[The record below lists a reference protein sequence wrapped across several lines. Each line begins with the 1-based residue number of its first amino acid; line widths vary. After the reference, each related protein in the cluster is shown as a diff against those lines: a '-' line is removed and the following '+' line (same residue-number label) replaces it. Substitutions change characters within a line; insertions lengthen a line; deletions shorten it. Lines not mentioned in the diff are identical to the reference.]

1 MADTYLTLST
11 TPAGRNMIVRSL
23 YGDSIT
29 FTRIAIGNGVPSD
42 PSSVTEM
49 VNPLLSI
56 SLTEAEPTEDYM
68 LLTGYVSSSQIV
80 SSFYGYEIGVYAK
93 NDNNE
98 EFLFGYRY
106 SSTDVDFYP
115 AADSGRAL
123 ELNLTVVVQ
132 LGNAENVTA
141 ILIEGDIYATKLE
154 FDAHVND
161 HNNPHQVSAEDV
173 GLGNVPNV
181 TTNGQTPTYTRA
193 SARANLVSGETLSV
207 AFGKISKA
215 IFDLI
220 NHLANTNNPHG
231 VTATQIGAA
240 ASGHTHSAADIN
252 SGTLAVA
259 RGGTGSSTLYGSD
272 LAKVRT
278 ATLTAAGWTNAAP
291 YTQSISVTGITAND
305 APIISAGLPS
315 TINAANYTT
324 LIKNYA
330 MIDRAVTAAG
340 KITFYCY
347 RKKPTAAIPLY
358 IKGV

>member
-29 FTRIAIGNGVPSD
+29 FTKIVVGNGQPAD
-42 PSSVTEM
+42 PSSVTDM
-49 VNPLLSI
+49 VNPLLEI
-56 SLTEAEPTEDYM
+56 SLTEAEPEEDYM
-68 LLTGYVSSSQIV
+68 LLTGYVSSSQIA
-80 SSFYGYEIGVYAK
+80 SSFYGYEVGVYAED
-93 NDNNE
+93 DNNE
-98 EFLFGYRY
+98 EHLFAYRY
-106 SSTDVDFYP
+106 SGSDVDYYP

-141 ILIEGDIYATKLE
+141 ILIEGDTYATKVE

-161 HNNPHQVSAEDV
+161 RNNPHHVSAEDV

-181 TTNGQTPTYTRA
+181 TTNGQTPTFTRA
-193 SARANLVSGETLSV
+193 GTLANLTSGETLAV
-207 AFGKISKA
+207 AMGKIAKA
-215 IFDLI
+215 IYDLI
-220 NHLANTNNPHG
+220 AHIGNKDNPHG
-231 VTATQIGAA
+231 VTAAQVGAA
-240 ASGHTHSAADIN
+240 AAGHTHSAADVN

-278 ATLTAAGWTNAAP
+278 ATLTAAGWSGSAP
-291 YTQSISVTGITAND
+291 YTQSVNVSGITAND
-305 APIISAGLPS
+305 APVISAGAPS
-315 TINAANYTT
+315 SHTAANYTT

-330 MIDRAVTAAG
+330 MIDRAVTGSG

>member
-11 TPAGRNMIVRSL
+11 TPAGRNMIVRTL

-29 FTRIAIGNGVPSD
+29 FTRIVIGNGTPAD
-42 PSSVTEM
+42 ASSVTEM

-56 SLTEAEPTEDYM
+56 SLTEAEPTSDYM
-68 LLTGYVSSSQIV
+68 LLTGYVSSSQIA

-93 NDNNE
+93 DSNNTE
-98 EFLFGYRY
+98 YLFGYRY
-106 SSTDVDFYP
+106 NSADVDFYP
-115 AADSGRAL
+115 AASSGRAL
-123 ELNLTVVVQ
+123 ELNLSVVVQ

-141 ILIEGDIYATKLE
+141 ILIEGDTYATKVE
-154 FDAHVND
+154 FDAHVDDNT
-161 HNNPHQVSAEDV
+161 NPHGVTAEQV

-181 TTNGQTPTYTRA
+181 GTNDQTPTYTVPGTLA
-193 SARANLVSGETLSV
+193 ALSSGERLTVALGKIAKAVSSLITHISSTSNPHSVTLSQV
-207 AFGKISKA
+207 
-215 IFDLI
+215 
-220 NHLANTNNPHG
+220 
-231 VTATQIGAA
+231 GAA
-240 ASGHTHSAADIN
+240 AASHTHGAADIN

-278 ATLTAAGWTNAAP
+278 ATLTAAGWSSSAP
-291 YTQSISVTGITAND
+291 YTQQLTVSGITAND
-305 APIISAGLPS
+305 APIISAGAPS
-315 TINAANYTT
+315 SMTSTNYAT

-330 MIDRAVTAAG
+330 MIDRAVTASG